1 MRPTRE
7 PGWRAA
13 AAGTAAAGWAIEA
26 WGAQPAYAVPI
37 LAGGCAL
44 AIVAARY
51 AALERA
57 ELAAAA
63 EPARELAQAP
73 SR

>member
-1 MRPTRE
+1 MSSVARL
-7 PGWRAA
+7 
-13 AAGTAAAGWAIEA
+13 AIA
-26 WGAQPAYAVPI
+26 
-37 LAGGCAL
+37 CAL

-51 AALERA
+51 AALEGA

-63 EPARELAQAP
+63 APARELAQAP